1 MAAVEEEGLEAEGSR
16 GRRTVNGRTLQPSE
30 RGLLVLVHPAEVA
43 RHVQLDL
50 RLEGPDRQPAIPNVR
65 LAHHNER
72 LSQPSCRRQLEHA
85 LA

>member
-1 MAAVEEEGLEAEGSR
+1 MAAVEEEGLEAEGSK

-43 RHVQLDL
+43 RHVQLDR
-50 RLEGPDRQPAIPNVR
+50 RLKGPGRQPAVPNVR
-65 LAHHNER
+65 FAHHDEW
-72 LSQPSCRRQLEHA
+72 LLQPPCCRQLEHA